1 MNITA
6 TLIGQSVTFF
16 IFVWF
21 CMKFVWPPIMAAL
34 HERKTK
40 IADGLA
46 AAERGEHEQ
55 KLAQTKATEMLH
67 EAKNKAAE
75 IIAKAES
82 RAAEI
87 VEESKGDAR
96 TEGERILTAARAE
109 VEQEVNRARE
119 ALKAEIAGI
128 VIAGASKVLE
138 REIDA
143 KSHDDMLNSLVA
155 EL

>member
-1 MNITA
+1 MLA
-6 TLIGQSVTFF
+6 G
-16 IFVWF
+16 
-21 CMKFVWPPIMAAL
+21 
-34 HERKTK
+34 
-40 IADGLA
+40 GLA
-46 AAERGEHEQ
+46 
-55 KLAQTKATEMLH
+55 
-67 EAKNKAAE
+67 
-75 IIAKAES
+75 S
-82 RAAEI
+82 
-87 VEESKGDAR
+87 DDP
-96 TEGERILTAARAE
+96 EGERILTAARAE